1 MYPDPVTGVL
11 RSAWSA
17 PRAAP
22 PPPRRVW
29 RDGALI
35 AVVALA
41 AVAESILR
49 TDLAHPLLSVIA
61 LLALLPTMLWRRVQ
75 PLWMLVIALL
85 PVDLIL
91 PTTLLYAGTFVL
103 VMIYALYRWGSGRDL
118 VIGTAVIAATLAIT
132 FVRGGSLDEVVG
144 GTALLLATVLLGVVI
159 RSRAGARQRLLD
171 QVREFEREQ
180 LARDLHDTVAH
191 HVSAIT
197 IRAQAGLAVAQRDA
211 RAALDALDVIEG
223 EAGRTLTEL
232 RSIVRVLCHDGSAEL
247 TPSPHLGYIERLAGV
262 RPGGASVSVAIE
274 GDTRTVPPPVA
285 AAVFRIAQ
293 ESVTNALRHA
303 RDLTRV
309 DVRVDVDDRGL
320 RLRATNDGDI
330 ALASTPGFGIIGMT
344 ERAALL
350 GGTCS
355 AGPGRDGGWVV
366 SSELPRAGWTP

>member
-1 MYPDPVTGVL
+1 MPT
-11 RSAWSA
+11 
-17 PRAAP
+17 
-22 PPPRRVW
+22 
-29 RDGALI
+29 
-35 AVVALA
+35 
-41 AVAESILR
+41 LR
-49 TDLAHPLLSVIA
+49 T
-61 LLALLPTMLWRRVQ
+61 
-75 PLWMLVIALL
+75 
-85 PVDLIL
+85 
-91 PTTLLYAGTFVL
+91 F
-103 VMIYALYRWGSGRDL
+103 
-118 VIGTAVIAATLAIT
+118 
-132 FVRGGSLDEVVG
+132 F
-144 GTALLLATVLLGVVI
+144 ATVLLGVVI

-171 QVREFEREQ
+171 QVRVFEREQ

-197 IRAQAGLAVAQRDA
+197 IRAQAGLVVAQRDP
-211 RAALDALDVIEG
+211 RAALDALEVIEG

-232 RSIVRVLCHDGSAEL
+232 RSIVRVLRHDGSAEL
-247 TPSPHLGYIERLAGV
+247 TPSPQLGDIERLAGV

-274 GDTRTVPPPVA
+274 GDTGTVPPPVA

-309 DVRVDVDDRGL
+309 DVRVVVDDRGL

-366 SSELPRAGWTP
+366 SAELPRAGWTP

>member
-41 AVAESILR
+41 AVAEGILR

-61 LLALLPTMLWRRVQ
+61 LLAVLPTTLWRRVQ
-75 PLWMLVIALL
+75 PLWMLVIVLL

-91 PTTLLYAGTFVL
+91 PTTLLYAGMFVL

-171 QVREFEREQ
+171 QVRVFEREQ

-197 IRAQAGLAVAQRDA
+197 IRAQAGLAVAQRDP
-211 RAALDALDVIEG
+211 RAALDALEVIEG

-232 RSIVRVLCHDGSAEL
+232 RSIVRVLRHDGSAEL
-247 TPSPHLGYIERLAGV
+247 TPSPQLGYIERLAGV

-274 GDTRTVPPPVA
+274 GDTGTVPPPVA

-366 SSELPRAGWTP
+366 SAELPRAGWTP